1 MGEVDL
7 DIAPE
12 LLDAGELGRRGTS
25 DSGIGAWRF
34 LKRFSIPASIPA
46 VSENTIVGGSG
57 LVETALV
64 LELGTV
70 VATIDGS
77 VLPILEPEAW
87 LSGHALAR
95 AFSLR
100 CRIRAAK
107 ILMAF

>member
-12 LLDAGELGRRGTS
+12 LLDAGELGRRGAS
-25 DSGIGAWRF
+25 DSGIGAWRV
-34 LKRFSIPASIPA
+34 LKRFSIPASMLA

-57 LVETALV
+57 VEETALV
-64 LELGTV
+64 LELGAV
-70 VATIDGS
+70 VAIIDGS
-77 VLPILEPEAW
+77 VLPMLEPEAW
-87 LSGHALAR
+87 LSGHALAK